1 MRSVSCWSYTPL
13 KDEVKYIQ
21 LIKDDCFTVLFY
33 LSSYMNTGVTV
44 MEASVAS
51 FFSSSIGSNVVQFYN
66 LQFSSYIHEDYD
78 YMFRLSVLFSF

>member
-1 MRSVSCWSYTPL
+1 
-13 KDEVKYIQ
+13 
-21 LIKDDCFTVLFY
+21 
-33 LSSYMNTGVTV
+33 